1 MQKNKTATPVKP
13 SVEII
18 AEIGSNHNR
27 DLGLISKMVTAA
39 ANAGAHAAKFQTFRA
54 ETLYSKNT
62 PVAAYLKDTDFV
74 RGKSTTEF
82 IRELELPREWYPEV
96 RKMVLGAG
104 LEFLSTPFGL
114 EELEFLIA
122 QGIRRIKIGSSELT
136 NYPLLEAAGAAKLP
150 VILSTGMSNLGD
162 IEKALA
168 AVRRGGSAEVI
179 LLHCLVAYPSLPEEY
194 NLKAILTLKQAFGL
208 AVGISDH
215 TLGTLIP
222 VLSVALG
229 ASMIEKHV
237 TLDRGLPGPDHK
249 HAMTMPEFA
258 AMCAEVRLA
267 EQALGDG
274 IKRVM
279 PSEVPLYNYRSGLI
293 VKRLVREGHEI
304 AREDL
309 EVKRPC
315 FGIHPEFME
324 IVVGRKAR
332 ATLEPDAILT
342 WDMV

>member
-1 MQKNKTATPVKP
+1 MSKNKAPKS

-27 DLGLISKMVTAA
+27 DLEIVRKMVTAA
-39 ANAGAHAAKFQTFRA
+39 AAAGAHAAKFQTFTA
-54 ETLYSKNT
+54 GTLYSKKT
-62 PVAAYLKDTDFV
+62 PVADYLKDSDFV
-74 RGKSTTEF
+74 QGKSTTEF
-82 IRELELPREWYPEV
+82 IKELELPRKFYPAV
-96 RKMVLGAG
+96 KKMVLDAG
-104 LEFLSTPFGL
+104 LEFMSTPFGL
-114 EELEFLIA
+114 EELRFVLA
-122 QGIRRIKIGSSELT
+122 QGIRRVKIGSSELT
-136 NYPLLEAAGAAKLP
+136 NYPLLEAAGASGRP

-168 AVRRGGSAEVI
+168 AVRRGGSPRVT
-179 LLHCLVAYPSLPEEY
+179 LMHCLVSYPAVPEEY
-194 NLKAILTLKQAFGL
+194 NLKAITTLKQAFGL
-208 AVGISDH
+208 EVGISDH
-215 TLGTLIP
+215 TMGTLIP

-237 TLDRGLPGPDHK
+237 TLDRGLTGPDHK
-249 HAMTMPEFA
+249 HALTMPEFA

-267 EQALGDG
+267 EKALGDG

-293 VKRLVREGHEI
+293 VKRRVPKGRTI
-304 AREDL
+304 TRKDL
-309 EVKRPC
+309 MVKRPC
-315 FGIHPEFME
+315 FGIHPEFMD

-332 ATLEPDAILT
+332 VALEPDALLS